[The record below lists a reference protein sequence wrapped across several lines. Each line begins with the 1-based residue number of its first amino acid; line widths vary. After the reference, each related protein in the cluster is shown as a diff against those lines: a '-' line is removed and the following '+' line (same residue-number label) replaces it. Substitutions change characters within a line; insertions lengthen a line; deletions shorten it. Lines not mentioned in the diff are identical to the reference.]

1 MDWVPKELPEHTK
14 LILTMADD
22 CEEFA
27 DLEKKIDDKSC
38 FLKASR
44 QRARLGCLLLWRQFI

>member
-1 MDWVPKELPEHTK
+1 MRSYSTRKMDWVPKELPEHTK

-38 FLKASR
+38 FLKVTWTR
-44 QRARLGCLLLWRQFI
+44 IVNV

>member
-38 FLKASR
+38 FLKVT
-44 QRARLGCLLLWRQFI
+44 WE